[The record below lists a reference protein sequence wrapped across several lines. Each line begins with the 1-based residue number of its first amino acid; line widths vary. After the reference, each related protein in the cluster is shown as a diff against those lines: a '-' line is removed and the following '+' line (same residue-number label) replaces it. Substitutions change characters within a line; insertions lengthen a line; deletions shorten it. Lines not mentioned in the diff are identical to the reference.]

1 MMYICITKKNTM
13 QTINGTQSNGIANRK
28 SIAEFFGTDEL
39 TTHRILQNLCYGFF
53 ISHFG
58 SDADAKWEDAH
69 PFTYPNNTAKDY
81 TSISLDFIAKHFE
94 LFARKQFV
102 TGSGWQHNEKTN
114 RMEYTYT
121 TGYVDVA

>member
-1 MMYICITKKNTM
+1 M
-13 QTINGTQSNGIANRK
+13 QTINATQSTGIANRK
-28 SIAEFFGTDEL
+28 SIAAFFGTDEL
-39 TTHRILQNLCYGFF
+39 TTHRILSNLCFGFF
-53 ISHFG
+53 RSHFG
-58 SDADAKWEDAH
+58 ADADAKWHEAH
-69 PFTYPNNTAKDY
+69 PFTYPNNASKDY
-81 TSISLDFIAKHFE
+81 TSISLEFIARNFE